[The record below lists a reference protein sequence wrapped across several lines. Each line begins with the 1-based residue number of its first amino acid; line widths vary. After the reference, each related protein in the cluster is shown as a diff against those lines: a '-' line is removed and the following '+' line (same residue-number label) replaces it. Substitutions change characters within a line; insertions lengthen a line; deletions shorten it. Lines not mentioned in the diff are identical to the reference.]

1 MWGARGQRRGVFMGQ
16 IDPNLTIR
24 YTTTKS
30 KIFWFLI
37 SGKAELLPSPAQYIL
52 LNSAL
57 EGGP

>member
-1 MWGARGQRRGVFMGQ
+1 MGQ